1 MLCTQSNEAHEK
13 EIRKK
18 KKERGLLIMSSELPV
33 VSLKEFMSHVS
44 HLVSMAE
51 IKIKSKQGI

>member
-1 MLCTQSNEAHEK
+1 
-13 EIRKK
+13 
-18 KKERGLLIMSSELPV
+18 MSSELPV